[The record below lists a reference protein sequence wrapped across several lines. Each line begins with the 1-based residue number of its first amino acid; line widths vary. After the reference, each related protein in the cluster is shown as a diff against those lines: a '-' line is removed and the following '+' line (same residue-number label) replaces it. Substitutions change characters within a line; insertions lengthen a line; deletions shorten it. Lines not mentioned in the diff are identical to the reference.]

1 MKKIYNKP
9 EITLILIDNEISLI
23 LCSDN
28 DHHHHGHHGHH
39 MQEYE
44 EEENS
49 DSPFY

>member
-28 DHHHHGHHGHH
+28 DHHHGHHGHH

-44 EEENS
+44 EENS